1 MFEGC
6 IAGFW
11 VWCVRSAVDFGL
23 GTVLLIA
30 GGGFVGSVLRVL
42 ISERVSGVG
51 GTLVVNVVGSFFLGF
66 FMYSLVYGD
75 FFSRDMRFFVAIG
88 FCGSFTTFSTFALQS
103 ANLGFTG
110 FFVNV
115 LLNVFCCLL
124 AVFAGR
130 ALSILLLRR
139 GAGWS

>member
-1 MFEGC
+1 M
-6 IAGFW
+6 
-11 VWCVRSAVDFGL
+11 RSVVNFGL
-23 GTVLLIA
+23 DQVLLIA
-30 GGGFVGSVLRVL
+30 GGGFAGSVLRVL
-42 ISERVSGVG
+42 VSGMLPGVS
-51 GTLVVNVVGSFFLGF
+51 GTFVVNVVGSFVLGF
-66 FMYSLVYGD
+66 FMYSLGYGG
-75 FFSRDMRFFVAIG
+75 FFSRNARFFVAIG

-103 ANLGFTG
+103 AGLGFTG

-139 GAGWS
+139 DTGWS

>member
-1 MFEGC
+1 MKSIVNFDSGQ
-6 IAGFW
+6 
-11 VWCVRSAVDFGL
+11 
-23 GTVLLIA
+23 VLLIA

-42 ISERVSGVG
+42 VSGMISDVS
-51 GTLVVNVVGSFFLGF
+51 GTFVVNVAGSFLLGF
-66 FMYSLVYGD
+66 FMYSLEYSS
-75 FFSRDMRFFVAIG
+75 FFSRNVHLFVAIG

-103 ANLGFTG
+103 AGLDFTG

-124 AVFAGR
+124 AIFAGR

>member
-1 MFEGC
+1 M
-6 IAGFW
+6 
-11 VWCVRSAVDFGL
+11 RSVVNFDL
-23 GTVLLIA
+23 GQVLLIA
-30 GGGFVGSVLRVL
+30 GGGFAGSVLRVL
-42 ISERVSGVG
+42 VSGMLSGVSG
-51 GTLVVNVVGSFFLGF
+51 MFVVNVVGSFLLGF
-66 FMYSLVYGD
+66 FMYSLEYGG
-75 FFSRDMRFFVAIG
+75 FFSRNVRLFAAIG

-103 ANLGFTG
+103 AGLDFTG

-130 ALSILLLRR
+130 ALSILLFRR

>member
-1 MFEGC
+1 VSAELKDVSM
-6 IAGFW
+6 
-11 VWCVRSAVDFGL
+11 RSAVDYGL
-23 GTVLLIA
+23 GTVILIA

-42 ISERVSGVG
+42 VSGVLSG
-51 GTLVVNVVGSFFLGF
+51 VSGTLVVNVVGSFFLGF
-66 FMYSLVYGD
+66 FMYSLGYGG

-103 ANLGFTG
+103 AGLGFTG
-110 FFVNV
+110 FIVNV

-130 ALSILLLRR
+130 ASSILLLRR
-139 GAGWS
+139 GVGWS

>member
-1 MFEGC
+1 MRSTVDY
-6 IAGFW
+6 GF
-11 VWCVRSAVDFGL
+11 GP
-23 GTVLLIA
+23 VLLIA
-30 GGGFVGSVLRVL
+30 GGGFVGSVLRV
-42 ISERVSGVG
+42 IVSGVLSG
-51 GTLVVNVVGSFFLGF
+51 VPITFVVNVVGSFILGF
-66 FMYSLVYGD
+66 FMCSLGYGG

-103 ANLGFTG
+103 AGLGFTG

-130 ALSILLLRR
+130 ALVILLLGR
-139 GAGWS
+139 GVGWS

>member
-1 MFEGC
+1 MSAELKD
-6 IAGFW
+6 
-11 VWCVRSAVDFGL
+11 VSMRSAVDYGL

-42 ISERVSGVG
+42 VSGVLSG
-51 GTLVVNVVGSFFLGF
+51 VSGTLVVNVVGSFFLGF
-66 FMYSLVYGD
+66 FMYSLGYGG

-88 FCGSFTTFSTFALQS
+88 FCGGFTTFSTFALQS
-103 ANLGFTG
+103 AGLGFTG
-110 FFVNV
+110 FIVNV

-130 ALSILLLRR
+130 ASSILLLRR
-139 GAGWS
+139 GVGWS